1 MKFKS
6 KLPLMSV
13 AQWLD
18 SGHRI
23 PLFIGLRTEG
33 CEMTSDIRR
42 LCGDVIPTAPH
53 GDQNTV
59 VLGVEVCGLR
69 FVPLLKEEEGQGC

>member
-1 MKFKS
+1 MC
-6 KLPLMSV
+6 V

-23 PLFIGLRTEG
+23 ALFIGLRIG
-33 CEMTSDIRR
+33 GREMTSDIRR
-42 LCGDVIPTAPH
+42 LCGDVILAAPH

-69 FVPLLKEEEGQGC
+69 SVPLSKEEEGQGC